1 MVLQVQRK
9 AARQQLQHVT
19 NSFALICSKFQDRFQ
34 SEELDN
40 KSAFDMLAQTKLDA
54 ELEEARHEFCLQ
66 QQTVQETAILLDH
79 CKEGTQR
86 QRVALAG
93 TTFLYH
99 IDTFSRCNT
108 ELPSSP
114 GLIGSLSL
122 TCWVLL
128 KQT

>member
-9 AARQQLQHVT
+9 AARQQLKHVT

-34 SEELDN
+34 SKELDN
-40 KSAFDMLAQTKLDA
+40 KSAFDMLTQTKLGA
-54 ELEEARHEFCLQ
+54 ELEEAWHGFRLQ
-66 QQTVQETAILLDH
+66 QQSVQETATLLEH
-79 CKEGTQR
+79 SKEGIQR
-86 QRVALAG
+86 QRVVLAG

-99 IDTFSRCNT
+99 IDTFSRRNT

-114 GLIGSLSL
+114 GLIGSLL
-122 TCWVLL
+122 LICWVLV